1 MRMCPNLKKE
11 IESIN
16 ISAHECSV
24 RFYNGSVI
32 LALNSSE
39 NIRGM
44 RSSCLIIDESRLVPN
59 RVRSSV
65 LRPFLNFIRP
75 IPALNKPEYKHL
87 EVEPNVEI
95 AITSSW
101 YKDTELWDDFN
112 SYLNQM
118 TKGLEYFV
126 CGFAYSL
133 SVHEGLLSRKRVEQ
147 VRSEDNFDQATF
159 DMEYNSLFGG
169 SFEDAYY
176 KIDEFQK
183 NRTVERAFIPMSD
196 LEAVNNQGKRKKQYP
211 LQPGEIRVISA
222 DIALMQGSENDNTII
237 DICRLIPRG
246 DYYERQYV
254 YTESCNGQH
263 TDTIALRIKR
273 LYYEFDCSYVA
284 LDAAGSGLSIFD
296 ALVKNTYD
304 KTLDVEYPMWNCIN
318 DDKMAE
324 RGNKN
329 ALKCIYSI
337 KATPELNH
345 VMHNAFKSDLGRGKI
360 QLLVDDVKAKELYSE
375 KTSFLKLSPVEQGR
389 LLKPYLETTIFIN
402 ETISLEMS
410 IISGGYI
417 KLSERSNKARK
428 DRYSSR
434 LYNNYVARI
443 LEKKNLNPDKKKKR
457 SILDAVFFI

>member
-1 MRMCPNLKKE
+1 MNY
-11 IESIN
+11 
-16 ISAHECSV
+16 V
-24 RFYNGSVI
+24 RY
-32 LALNSSE
+32 
-39 NIRGM
+39 
-44 RSSCLIIDESRLVPN
+44 
-59 RVRSSV
+59 
-65 LRPFLNFIRP
+65 
-75 IPALNKPEYKHL
+75 IPALNKKEYNHLTPED
-87 EVEPNVEI
+87 NVEI

-101 YKDTELWDDFN
+101 YKDTELWEDFN
-112 SYLNQM
+112 AFLNKM
-118 TKGLEYFV
+118 ASFDNYV
-126 CGFAYSL
+126 CVGFAYTL
-133 SVHEGLLSRKRVEQ
+133 SVLEGLLPRKRVEQ

-183 NRTVERAFIPMSD
+183 HRNIERAFIPMTD
-196 LEAVNNQGKRKKQYP
+196 LEAIENIGKRKKQYP
-211 LQPGEIRVISA
+211 LQNGEIRIISA
-222 DIALMQGSENDNTII
+222 DIALMSGNENDNTII

-254 YTESCNGQH
+254 YTESLNGQH
-263 TDTIALRIKR
+263 TDTIALKIKR
-273 LYYEFDCSYVA
+273 LYYEFDCSYAV

-304 KTLDVEYPMWNCIN
+304 KVLDIEYPMWNCIN

-324 RGNKN
+324 RGNKD

-345 VMHNAFKSDLGRGKI
+345 IMHNAFKNDLGRGRI
-360 QLLVDDVKAKELYSE
+360 QLLVDDVKAKEHYSE
-375 KTSFLKLSPVEQGR
+375 KTAFLKMTPSEQGR
-389 LLKPYLETTIFIN
+389 LLKPFLETTIFIN

-417 KLSERSNKARK
+417 KLSERNSRARK

-434 LYNNYVARI
+434 LYNNYIARI
-443 LEKKNLNPDKKKKR
+443 LEKKNLNPDKKKKS
-457 SILDAVFFI
+457 SILDAVFFV

>member
-1 MRMCPNLKKE
+1 MNY
-11 IESIN
+11 
-16 ISAHECSV
+16 V
-24 RFYNGSVI
+24 RY
-32 LALNSSE
+32 
-39 NIRGM
+39 
-44 RSSCLIIDESRLVPN
+44 
-59 RVRSSV
+59 
-65 LRPFLNFIRP
+65 

-87 EVEPNVEI
+87 TAEDNVEI

-101 YKDTELWDDFN
+101 YKDSELWEDFN
-112 SYLNQM
+112 AFLNKMASFQNYVS
-118 TKGLEYFV
+118 L
-126 CGFAYSL
+126 GFAYTL
-133 SVHEGLLSRKRVEQ
+133 SVFEGLLPRKRVEQ

-183 NRTVERAFIPMSD
+183 HRNVERAFIPMTD
-196 LEAVNNQGKRKKQYP
+196 LEAIENQGKRKKQYP
-211 LQPGEIRVISA
+211 LQPGEIRIISA
-222 DIALMQGSENDNTII
+222 DIALMSGSENDNTII

-246 DYYERQYV
+246 DYYERQFV

-263 TDTIALRIKR
+263 TETIARKIKR

-284 LDAAGSGLSIFD
+284 MDCAGNAIGVFD
-296 ALVKNTYD
+296 SLVKNTYD
-304 KTLDVEYPMWNCIN
+304 KVLDVEYPMWNCIN

-345 VMHNAFKSDLGRGKI
+345 VMHNAFKNDLGRGKI

-375 KTSFLKLSPVEQGR
+375 KTSFLKMSPSEQGR

-417 KLSERSNKARK
+417 KLSERSSKARK

-443 LEKKNLNPDKKKKR
+443 LEKKNLSPDKKKKK
-457 SILDAVFFI
+457 SILDAVFFL

>member
-1 MRMCPNLKKE
+1 MCPNLRKE
-11 IESIN
+11 IESVN
-16 ISAHECSV
+16 ISAHECIV
-24 RFYNGSVI
+24 RFYNGSSIV
-32 LALNSSE
+32 ALNSSE
-39 NIRGM
+39 NIRGQ
-44 RSSCLIIDESRLVPN
+44 RSSCLILDESRLISSK
-59 RVRSSV
+59 VRSSV

-87 EVEPNVEI
+87 QVEPNVEI

-101 YKDTELWDDFN
+101 YKDSELWEDFN
-112 SYLNQM
+112 SFLNQM
-118 TKGLEYFV
+118 SKGFEYFV

-133 SVHEGLLSRKRVEQ
+133 SVHEGLLSKKRVEQ

-183 NRTVERAFIPMSD
+183 HRNIERAFIPMTD
-196 LEAVNNQGKRKKQYP
+196 LEAIESIGKRKKAYP
-211 LQPGEIRVISA
+211 LQNGEIRIISA
-222 DIALMQGSENDNTII
+222 DIALMSGNENDNTII

-254 YTESCNGQH
+254 YTESLNGQN
-263 TDTIALRIKR
+263 TDVIALRIKR
-273 LYYEFDCSYVA
+273 LYYEFECSYVSM
-284 LDAAGSGLSIFD
+284 DCAGNAVGVFD

-304 KTLDVEYPMWNCIN
+304 KVLDIEYPMWNCIN
-318 DDKMAE
+318 DDRMFE
-324 RGNKN
+324 RGNKD

-345 VMHNAFKSDLGRGKI
+345 IMHNAFKSDLGRGRI
-360 QLLVDDVKAKELYSE
+360 QLLVDDVKAKEHYSE
-375 KTSFLKLSPVEQGR
+375 KTAFLKMSPSEQGR

-417 KLSERSNKARK
+417 KLSERSSKARK

-443 LEKKNLNPDKKKKR
+443 LEKKNLSPDKKKKK
-457 SILDAVFFI
+457 SILDAVFFV